1 MCIGTLAGASATLDL
16 RRILSRR
23 LTIRGTVLRARSLD
37 EKIAVT
43 ASFGRDVLPLLQ
55 SGEVRPVVDGVYPID
70 DATAAYDRLRAG
82 EAVGKLVLTM
92 GA

>member
-1 MCIGTLAGASATLDL
+1 
-16 RRILSRR
+16 
-23 LTIRGTVLRARSLD
+23 
-37 EKIAVT
+37 
-43 ASFGRDVLPLLQ
+43 
-55 SGEVRPVVDGVYPID
+55 VVDGVYPID